1 VSSSAR
7 RIVPVTV
14 GASVSGVSVGQ
25 AYLTRTS
32 FTSEVQLTIPVTNG
46 GTGHPC
52 FIAAEGLHYLGS
64 TGTLLNDATDMEYL
78 IGSVGDLG
86 NDIYTNSCLAPGET
100 GYFLDSRTSPS
111 FFTSPASIELDLSML
126 SAGTAPAGHLTPT
139 HYELGTCAGSRS
151 LRVAAVNDGASTVTV
166 ASGGQGLGPAI
177 LLDGDGLPAGW
188 IFVEDDQTVQL
199 VAGQQVFFVTALT
212 DVPAVTR
219 AQFFLGY
226 DPPAPAALRVAG
238 PPAR

>member
-1 VSSSAR
+1 
-7 RIVPVTV
+7 
-14 GASVSGVSVGQ
+14 
-25 AYLTRTS
+25 
-32 FTSEVQLTIPVTNG
+32 
-46 GTGHPC
+46 
-52 FIAAEGLHYLGS
+52 
-64 TGTLLNDATDMEYL
+64 
-78 IGSVGDLG
+78 
-86 NDIYTNSCLAPGET
+86 
-100 GYFLDSRTSPS
+100 
-111 FFTSPASIELDLSML
+111 
-126 SAGTAPAGHLTPT
+126 
-139 HYELGTCAGSRS
+139 
-151 LRVAAVNDGASTVTV
+151 VAAVNDGASTVTV